1 MFNKSTVKST
11 VTLGAALDQDI
22 LDNERS
28 SQNFCRMTPTHV
40 PEQFDRTMGCTAAE
54 LISWLPRSLPDAQ
67 LVVDVTLGR
76 CVASWPEGS
85 LRLQWS
91 PLPDRCIALLRIPQ
105 LQVHFAFEG
114 LDDAARYARQK
125 FFDLHTH
132 RGGG

>member
-1 MFNKSTVKST
+1 
-11 VTLGAALDQDI
+11 
-22 LDNERS
+22 
-28 SQNFCRMTPTHV
+28 MTPTHV

-54 LISWLPRSLPDAQ
+54 LIRWLPRALPDAQ
-67 LVVDVTLGR
+67 LAVDATLG
-76 CVASWPEGS
+76 
-85 LRLQWS
+85 
-91 PLPDRCIALLRIPQ
+91 RCIALLRIPQ

>member
-1 MFNKSTVKST
+1 
-11 VTLGAALDQDI
+11 
-22 LDNERS
+22 
-28 SQNFCRMTPTHV
+28 MTPTHV
-40 PEQFDRTMGCTAAE
+40 PEQFARTMGCTTVE
-54 LISWLPRSLPDAQ
+54 LISWLPRALPEAQ
-67 LVVDVTLGR
+67 LAVDAALGC